1 MGQITALGALAGRE
15 KAELDN
21 VLSSAAFGRSPRL
34 AHLLQYLCT
43 KYFDGEA
50 DQIKEYNI
58 AVDVLNRPE
67 TFDPAEDAIARVEV
81 HRLRKKLK
89 EYYETEGT
97 DHAVRIV
104 IPTGRYGPVFL
115 TAAQVVADE
124 ELSPPSD
131 AEPAPSANGHGG
143 LPPGEKHTLGPKL
156 PRNLKIGLLVLFGI
170 SALVVLCIRLWPVAS
185 PQVDGPKAVIAS
197 TIPNQEASIPPV
209 APVSDETVRILCGQ
223 RKPRTDKF
231 GYTWGPDRYFEGGE
245 YAEKP
250 VLFLTR
256 TTDPALFD
264 GARTGSFNYNIPLKR
279 GVYELHLYF
288 AETSFGAGTPAGGGE
303 NNRVFH
309 VALDGKRILSDFDI
323 VSDAGGSAVADERV
337 FKDISPGSDG
347 MLHIRFMSQRSQP
360 MVSAIKVEPAQ
371 PHRLNPIRM
380 VALDKPT
387 MDSRRQTWM
396 PDNFWSGGQ
405 LGASPSKPEGA
416 RDSNLYTRERYG
428 NFSYAIPVGDG
439 EYGVTL
445 HFAEKFWGLENPG
458 GGGEGTRVFD
468 VFCNG
473 VALLRDLDVYKE
485 AGGNRPLLKTF
496 HGLRANAQ
504 GKLLLSFVPVKNYA
518 SVYAVEVIDES
529 PQ

>member
-1 MGQITALGALAGRE
+1 
-15 KAELDN
+15 
-21 VLSSAAFGRSPRL
+21 
-34 AHLLQYLCT
+34 LQYLCT

-67 TFDPAEDAIARVEV
+67 SFDPAEDAIARVEV

-97 DHAVRIV
+97 DHAIRIV

-115 TAAQVVADE
+115 TAAQVAADE
-124 ELSPPSD
+124 ELSPAGETDS
-131 AEPAPSANGHGG
+131 AAPASGHGG
-143 LPPGEKHTLGPKL
+143 HPAAEGQAHSPRL
-156 PRNLKIGLLVLFGI
+156 PRYLKIGLMVLAAVAVL
-170 SALVVLCIRLWPVAS
+170 ALLSVRLWPVA
-185 PQVDGPKAVIAS
+185 GPSIDRTKAAI
-197 TIPNQEASIPPV
+197 TTTPPPNQEASLPPA
-209 APVSDETVRILCGQ
+209 APLSDETVRILCGQ
-223 RKPRTDKF
+223 RKPRTDKL
-231 GYTWGPDRYFEGGE
+231 GYTWGPDRYFEGGD
-245 YAEKP
+245 YSEKP
-250 VLFLTR
+250 GTFLAR
-256 TTDPALFD
+256 TTDPSLFD
-264 GARTGSFNYNIPLKR
+264 GARTGSFSYNIPLKR

-288 AETSFGAGTPAGGGE
+288 AETSFGAGTPDGGGE
-303 NNRVFH
+303 NSRVFH
-309 VALDGKRILSDFDI
+309 VALDGKRILSDLDV
-323 VSDAGGSAVADERV
+323 VSDAGGPAIVDERV
-337 FKDISPGSDG
+337 FKDVSPGPDG
-347 MLHIRFMSQRSQP
+347 MLHVRFMSQRSQP

-380 VALDKPT
+380 VALDKPC

-405 LGASPSKPEGA
+405 MGAATGKPDGA

-428 NFSYAIPVGDG
+428 NFSYAIPVGEG
-439 EYGVTL
+439 EYAVTL

-473 VALLRDLDVYKE
+473 VAVLRDLDVYKE

-496 HGLRANAQ
+496 HGLKANAQ

-529 PQ
+529 SQ

>member
-1 MGQITALGALAGRE
+1 MGQISALGALAGRE

-21 VLSSAAFGRSPRL
+21 ILSSAAFGRSPRL

-43 KYFDGEA
+43 KYFEGEA

-97 DHAVRIV
+97 DHAIRIV

-124 ELSPPSD
+124 ELSTPHEES
-131 AEPAPSANGHGG
+131 AAPTNGHGVLPRGEIHTPG
-143 LPPGEKHTLGPKL
+143 LRL
-156 PRNLKIGLLVLFGI
+156 PRNLKIGLMVLFGI
-170 SALVVLCIRLWPVAS
+170 SALIVLAIRLWPVAGS
-185 PQVDGPKAVIAS
+185 RVVGTKAVIAS
-197 TIPNQEASIPPV
+197 TIPNQDITVPPV
-209 APVSDETVRILCGQ
+209 APLSDETVRILCGQ
-223 RKPRTDKF
+223 RKPHTDKL
-231 GYTWGPDRYFEGGE
+231 GYTWGPDRYFEGGDYSE
-245 YAEKP
+245 TP
-250 VLFLTR
+250 GRFLTR

-264 GARTGSFNYNIPLKR
+264 GARTGSFSYNIPLKR

-303 NNRVFH
+303 NSRVFH
-309 VALDGKRILSDFDI
+309 VALNGKRILSELDI
-323 VSDAGGSAVADERV
+323 VSDAGGPAVVDERV
-337 FKDISPGSDG
+337 FKDILPGADG
-347 MLHIRFMSQRSQP
+347 MLHVRFMSQRSQP

-380 VALDKPT
+380 VALDKPCL
-387 MDSRRQTWM
+387 DSRRQTWM
-396 PDNFWSGGQ
+396 PDDFWSGGQ
-405 LGASPSKPEGA
+405 MGAPTGKPEGA

-428 NFSYAIPVGDG
+428 NFSYAIPVGEG
-439 EYGVTL
+439 EYAVTL

-458 GGGEGTRVFD
+458 GGGEGSRIFD

-485 AGGNRPLLKTF
+485 AGGNRPVLKTF
-496 HGLRANAQ
+496 HGLKANAQ
-504 GKLLLSFVPVKNYA
+504 GKLLLCFVPVKNYA
-518 SVYAVEVIDES
+518 SVYAVEVVDES
-529 PQ
+529 AQ

>member
-1 MGQITALGALAGRE
+1 MGQITVLGALVERE

-81 HRLRKKLK
+81 HRLRKKLR

-97 DHAVRIV
+97 DHPIRIV
-104 IPTGRYGPVFL
+104 IPTGRYGPVFP
-115 TAAQVVADE
+115 TAAQVAGDH

-131 AEPAPSANGHGG
+131 TERAVPANGHGV
-143 LPPGEKHTLGPKL
+143 LRPSEKQTLGAKL
-156 PRNLKIGLLVLFGI
+156 PRYFKNGLLVLIGI
-170 SALVVLCIRLWPVAS
+170 SVLVVLCIRLWPVAGS
-185 PQVDGPKAVIAS
+185 QVDATKAVIAG
-197 TIPNQEASIPPV
+197 TIPNQEASIPLV
-209 APVSDETVRILCGQ
+209 APVSDQTVRILCGQ
-223 RKPRTDKF
+223 RKPRTDKL
-231 GYTWGPDRYFEGGE
+231 GYTWGPDRYFEGGD
-245 YAEKP
+245 YSEKP
-250 VLFLTR
+250 GLFLTR
-256 TTDPALFD
+256 TTDPALFE
-264 GARTGSFNYNIPLKR
+264 GARTGSFSYNIPLKR
-279 GVYELHLYF
+279 GIYELHLYF

-303 NNRVFH
+303 NSRVFH
-309 VALDGKRILSDFDI
+309 VAMDGKRILSDFDI
-323 VSDAGGSAVADERV
+323 ISDAGGPAVADERV
-337 FKDISPGSDG
+337 FKDISPGPDG

-380 VALDKPT
+380 VTLDKPCL
-387 MDSRRQTWM
+387 DSRRQAWM

-405 LGASPSKPEGA
+405 LGLLPAKPEGA
-416 RDSNLYTRERYG
+416 RDSNLYTKERYG
-428 NFSYAIPVGDG
+428 NFSYAIPAGEG
-439 EYGVTL
+439 EYAVTL

-468 VFCNG
+468 VYCNG
-473 VALLRDLDVYKE
+473 VALLRDLDIYKE
-485 AGGNRPLLKTF
+485 AGGSHPLVKTF
-496 HGLRANAQ
+496 HGLKTNAQ
-504 GKLLLSFVPVKNYA
+504 GKLMLSFVPVKNYA

-529 PQ
+529 H